1 MIRMGDPS
9 RSSQVPPI
17 SELGPIVQGAKTAS
31 DQRWSYQA
39 FRRVSLHVTW
49 ALLHTSVTPNQL
61 TAASLVVAI
70 VGLVL
75 VAIPGAT
82 AIAGCVLLLIYHL
95 LDRVDGE
102 LARYQNRYSLFGVYL
117 DNAGHYLTSGGLL
130 IAGVYGLAPLSS
142 NPDAIWLVSSL
153 AAIAAMM
160 SRVEKHAA
168 FHLFSQYV
176 MDHPDLVNTVRHDP
190 GPLGRAAVHDSR
202 SYASDNRSRRGLV
215 PVTRDILLTLSWFPV
230 SAVILML
237 GFILD
242 IATRW
247 TQSAI
252 LALLIVAAIQIAAY
266 LGVELANLAGNLG
279 AETRRLA
286 TEAGLLDREDD
297 R

>member
-1 MIRMGDPS
+1 VTRMGDPS

-17 SELGPIVQGAKTAS
+17 NELRPIVQGAKSAS

-39 FRRVSLHVTW
+39 FRRISLHVTW
-49 ALLHTSVTPNQL
+49 ALLHTSVTPNQV

-75 VAIPGAT
+75 VAIPGAP
-82 AIAGCVLLLIYHL
+82 AIAGCVLLLMYHL

-102 LARYQNRYSLFGVYL
+102 LARYQNRYSLLGVYL
-117 DNAGHYLTSGGLL
+117 DNAGHYLTGGGLL
-130 IAGVYGLAPLSS
+130 IAGVYGLAPLSPD
-142 NPDAIWLVSSL
+142 PDALWLVSSL

-176 MDHPDLVNTVRHDP
+176 MDHPDLVNTVRHDA
-190 GPLGRAAVHDSR
+190 GPLSRAAVHDSR
-202 SYASDNRSRRGLV
+202 SYTSDNRSRRG
-215 PVTRDILLTLSWFPV
+215 PVSMTRDILLTLSWFPV

-237 GFILD
+237 GFIVD
-242 IATRW
+242 TITGW

-252 LALLIVAAIQIAAY
+252 LALLVVATLQIVAY
-266 LGVELANLAGNLG
+266 LGVEVANIAGNLG

-286 TEAGLLDREDD
+286 AEAGLLDQDD
-297 R
+297 AS